1 MFYFY
6 TIWVTYGY
14 LLRLT
19 FISYQNFAKGFPR
32 SLALIPLGNFF
43 SFTVFD
49 LLRGRLVA

>member
-6 TIWVTYGY
+6 TICVTYGY

-32 SLALIPLGNFF
+32 SLALIPLGKLFP
-43 SFTVFD
+43 
-49 LLRGRLVA
+49 LLCVIYLEYA